1 MSQPRPRFYSVIIP
15 LYNRP
20 DEIRELLDSLTWQT
34 YTHFEVIV
42 IEDGSVNDAQA
53 VVESFANR
61 LDVKY
66 FRKEN
71 SGQGFTRNFGFER
84 AAGDY
89 FVIFDSDCVIP
100 PHYLQAVETDL
111 NRYGYELY
119 GGPDAASPDFN
130 NVQKA
135 ISYAMTSPFST
146 GGIRGKK
153 KTLGGQ
159 FHPRSFNMGL
169 SRQVYEKVGGFVI
182 TRMAEDIEYSI
193 RIIRAGF
200 RSGLI
205 PEAYVY
211 HKRRS
216 TFGQFFKQL
225 HFFGRARINLS
236 RFFPEELKLVHFFP
250 AAFFLFVCSLP
261 IWFLVQYVTGYQL
274 FTLSAIALAFYTL
287 VIFADA
293 TLKNKSLKIGAL
305 GVAAV
310 FTQLS
315 GYGIGFLTEGWR
327 KLRKG

>member
-1 MSQPRPRFYSVIIP
+1 MRKYSIIIP

-20 DEIRELLDSLTWQT
+20 DEIRELLDSLTRQT
-34 YTHFEVIV
+34 YRNFEVLV
-42 IEDGSVNDAQA
+42 IEDGSVNDAETVVQSFSNQLA
-53 VVESFANR
+53 VRYS
-61 LDVKY
+61 
-66 FRKEN
+66 RKEN
-71 SGQGFTRNFGFER
+71 GGQGFARNFGFER
-84 AAGDY
+84 ATGDY
-89 FVIFDSDCVIP
+89 FIIFDSDCIIP

-111 NRYGYELY
+111 NRYNYDLY

-130 NVQKA
+130 AIQKA

-169 SRQVYEKVGGFVI
+169 SRKVYEKVGGFII
-182 TRMAEDIEYSI
+182 TRMGEDIEYSI
-193 RIIRAGF
+193 RIIRHGF

-205 PEAYVY
+205 PEAFVY

-225 HFFGRARINLS
+225 HFFGRARINIS
-236 RFFPEELKLVHFFP
+236 RFFPEELKPVHFFP
-250 AAFFLFVCSLP
+250 ALFFLFVCSLP
-261 IWFLVQYVTGYQL
+261 VWFIIQYLTGYQL
-274 FTLSAIALAFYTL
+274 FTLAAIVLVSYTL

-293 TLKNKSLKIGAL
+293 TLQNKSLKIGAL

-310 FTQLS
+310 CTQLC
-315 GYGIGFLTEGWR
+315 GYGYGFLTEGWR

>member
-1 MSQPRPRFYSVIIP
+1 MRKYSIIIP

-20 DEIRELLDSLTWQT
+20 DEIRELLDSLTRQT
-34 YTHFEVIV
+34 YTHFEVLV
-42 IEDGSVNDAQA
+42 IEDGSVKDAKA

-71 SGQGFTRNFGFER
+71 SGQGFARNFGFER
-84 AAGDY
+84 ATGDY
-89 FVIFDSDCVIP
+89 FVIFDSDCIIP
-100 PHYLQAVETDL
+100 PHYLQAVENDL
-111 NRYGYELY
+111 NRHDYDLY

-130 NVQKA
+130 DVQKA

-169 SRQVYEKVGGFVI
+169 SRQVYEKVGGFLI

-193 RIIRAGF
+193 RVIRAGF
-200 RSGLI
+200 KSGLI
-205 PEAYVY
+205 SEAYVY

-216 TFGQFFKQL
+216 TFGQFFRQL

-236 RFFPEELKLVHFFP
+236 RFFPDELKLVHFFP
-250 AAFFLFVCSLP
+250 ALFFLFLCLFP
-261 IWFLVQYVTGYQL
+261 IWLLLQRITGWP
-274 FTLSAIALAFYTL
+274 FFMLAFWVLFFYSL
-287 VIFADA
+287 LILLDA
-293 TLKNKSLKIGAL
+293 AVKNNSLKIGIL

-310 FTQLS
+310 FTQLC

-327 KLRKG
+327 KWTKG

>member
-1 MSQPRPRFYSVIIP
+1 MPRKYSIIIP

-20 DEIRELLDSLTWQT
+20 DEIRELLDSLTRQT
-34 YTHFEVIV
+34 YTHFEVLV

-53 VVESFANR
+53 IVESFANR

-84 AAGDY
+84 ASGDY
-89 FVIFDSDCVIP
+89 FVIFDSDCLIP

-111 NRYGYELY
+111 NRYGYDLY

-130 NVQKA
+130 DVQKA

-169 SRQVYEKVGGFVI
+169 SRQVYEKTGGFII

-193 RIIRAGF
+193 RIIRSGF
-200 RSGLI
+200 KSGLI
-205 PEAYVY
+205 PDAYVY

-236 RFFPEELKLVHFFP
+236 RFFPDELKLVHFFP
-250 AAFFLFVCSLP
+250 ALFFLFLCSLP
-261 IWFLVQYVTGYQL
+261 VWLLIQSLTALPV
-274 FTLSAIALAFYTL
+274 FTLSSIVLALYTL
-287 VIFADA
+287 IVFTDA
-293 TLKNKSLKIGAL
+293 TVKNKSLKIGIL

-315 GYGIGFLTEGWR
+315 GYGIGFIKEGWR
-327 KLRKG
+327 KLTRG